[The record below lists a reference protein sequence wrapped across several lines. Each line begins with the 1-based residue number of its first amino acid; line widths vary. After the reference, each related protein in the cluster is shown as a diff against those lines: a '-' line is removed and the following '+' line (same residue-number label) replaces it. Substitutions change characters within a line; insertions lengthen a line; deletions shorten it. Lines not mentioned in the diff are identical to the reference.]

1 MSCIEW
7 SQDGAD
13 IFCGFDLG
21 RLVQFNVRF
30 KDGVMKH
37 IQLYPDNYGS
47 AVVQLS
53 VSENLLLVSTM
64 DRAFLLD
71 ISTNK
76 LIQVS
81 LYTFVQCVCV
91 TSPYELRLEGRSAS
105 LECMVAVSLRVERL
119 CCWQGLV

>member
-7 SQDGAD
+7 SQNGAD

-21 RLVQFNVRF
+21 RLVQFNVKF

-53 VSENLLLVSTM
+53 VSENLLLVSTL

-81 LYTFVQCVCV
+81 LYTIVKCVCYY
-91 TSPYELRLEGRSAS
+91 PL
-105 LECMVAVSLRVERL
+105 
-119 CCWQGLV
+119 